1 MKKTLNPTDEPRGVR
16 VVETVRLKDIEKR
29 AKEHNKRYES
39 VVRKMV
45 EEIRKKDLDKGRG
58 RPKDPN
64 ETKILSHFKRK

>member
-1 MKKTLNPTDEPRGVR
+1 M
-16 VVETVRLKDIEKR
+16 KDIEKR